1 MKLYIP
7 APTSFD
13 YIFLNDTQHNINH
26 FTIKTSIFIE
36 AVLRDKKALEK
47 RAFLILQASGYQK
60 LKFTPALRI
69 STDASYVPI
78 SVALDAPA
86 DVLSIPVSLI
96 NKCE

>member
-1 MKLYIP
+1 MKLYMP

-13 YIFLNDTQHNINH
+13 YIFLNDTQHNINN

-36 AVLRDKKALEK
+36 TGLRDKKALEK

-69 STDASYVPI
+69 STDAS
-78 SVALDAPA
+78 
-86 DVLSIPVSLI
+86 
-96 NKCE
+96 